1 MIRGGN
7 DLQRFRRERRVH
19 ATRPGGRGHARLEFS
34 EKLVHCGA
42 RYRVPTRVTK
52 MRGASAHRDRR
63 PRPSGRLPATLTE
76 AQLDGRACIRCG
88 AEALP
93 RRPVEA
99 WSRLSSQLFECVDT
113 EGYRHRCGGRTEGV
127 AE

>member
-1 MIRGGN
+1 
-7 DLQRFRRERRVH
+7 
-19 ATRPGGRGHARLEFS
+19 
-34 EKLVHCGA
+34 
-42 RYRVPTRVTK
+42 

-76 AQLDGRACIRCG
+76 AQLDGHACIHCG

-99 WSRLSSQLFECVDT
+99 WSRLSCQLFECVDT
-113 EGYRHRCGGRTEGV
+113 EGCRHRCGGTTEGV
-127 AE
+127 AVTALTKPLKHDSRFRAPDQHG

>member
-34 EKLVHCGA
+34 EKLVHRGT